1 MKKFIVT
8 FQIEARAFT
17 GVEAETL
24 EEAIAKV
31 ERREY
36 PELKDEEWVD
46 KPLPLAIEVQE
57 GNSNQE
63 AQGYD
68 FEDGT
73 YF

>member
-36 PELKDEEWVD
+36 PELKDEE
-46 KPLPLAIEVQE
+46 
-57 GNSNQE
+57 
-63 AQGYD
+63 
-68 FEDGT
+68 
-73 YF
+73 

>member
-8 FQIEARAFT
+8 FQVEARAYAE
-17 GVEAETL
+17 VEAETL

-31 ERREY
+31 ESQKY
-36 PELKDEEWVD
+36 PEPEDEEWVD
-46 KPLPLAIEVQE
+46 APRPLNIEVQR
-57 GNSNQE
+57 GNGNQE

>member
-1 MKKFIVT
+1 MKKFTVT
-8 FQIEARAFT
+8 FQVEARAYAE
-17 GVEAETL
+17 VEAETL

-31 ERREY
+31 ESRKY
-36 PELKDEEWVD
+36 PEPKDEEWVD
-46 KPLPLAIEVQE
+46 APRPLNIEVQE
-57 GNSNQE
+57 KNDNQE